1 MSLFSNFSE
10 NFEQLLLQKSFHE
23 LNADELKALDA
34 EGMGEDEYNQIRAT
48 LISLEDLDE
57 ELDLP
62 SANRK
67 EELLA
72 IFDEGADKKG
82 IVIRWPVWSAVGMAV
97 AAMIAVAFFLFRP
110 DQASYDSTIN
120 VAQSID
126 KKEDAASKERVV
138 TEPAATS
145 NLNDV
150 QKDEVEQV
158 EVSVAEHANEA
169 SPVEYATE
177 RVEEINA
184 PLQEDGGPMLEKKR
198 EVVAP
203 TVATSDN
210 ITSTLSSGNSVT
222 LSTNAVTS
230 YKWDAS
236 TLSNIT
242 VAEKKKS
249 RKKENPPIAPSQSI
263 ALSTI
268 PQAIQTTVTVF

>member
-10 NFEQLLLQKSFHE
+10 NFEQILLQKSFHE

-82 IVIRWPVWSAVGMAV
+82 IVIRWPVWSAVGLAV

-110 DQASYDSTIN
+110 DQASYETGSN

-126 KKEDAASKERVV
+126 KKEVSASKERVD

-145 NLNDV
+145 NVNDV
-150 QKDEVEQV
+150 QKDEVNPV
-158 EVSVAEHANEA
+158 EVSVAEHADEA

-184 PLQEDGGPMLEKKR
+184 PLQEDAGPMLEKKR
-198 EVVAP
+198 EVIAP
-203 TVATSDN
+203 TVTTSDN
-210 ITSTLSSGNSVT
+210 ITSTFSSGNSVT

>member
-72 IFDEGADKKG
+72 IFDEGAEKKG
-82 IVIRWPVWSAVGMAV
+82 IVIRWPVWSAVGLAV

-110 DQASYDSTIN
+110 DQASYDTGSN
-120 VAQSID
+120 VAQSLD
-126 KKEDAASKERVV
+126 KKEDSSSKELVV
-138 TEPAATS
+138 TEPSTS
-145 NLNDV
+145 L
-150 QKDEVEQV
+150 KTDEVQRENEKQL
-158 EVSVAEHANEA
+158 EVSVAEHADEA
-169 SPVEYATE
+169 SPVVYTAE

-184 PLQEDGGPMLEKKR
+184 PLQEDAGPMLEKKQ

-203 TVATSDN
+203 IVSTSDN
-210 ITSTLSSGNSVT
+210 ITSTFSSGNSVT
-222 LSTNAVTS
+222 LSTNAVTT
-230 YKWDAS
+230 YKWDATS
-236 TLSNIT
+236 LSNVA
-242 VAEKKKS
+242 VAEKKKN
-249 RKKENPPIAPSQSI
+249 RKKENADVTLIQSI
-263 ALSTI
+263 ALSAI